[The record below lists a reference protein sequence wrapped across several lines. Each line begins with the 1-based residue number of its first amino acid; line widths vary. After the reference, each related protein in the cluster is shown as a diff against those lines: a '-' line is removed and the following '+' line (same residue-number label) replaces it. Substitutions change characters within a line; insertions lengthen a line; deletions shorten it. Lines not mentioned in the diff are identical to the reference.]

1 MQDKKTTIMTKRT
14 GRYGDQR
21 KTTNYEY
28 TIVHNNRTDD
38 VYTAAKASS
47 IGSTDKRS

>member
-14 GRYGDQR
+14 GRYCDQR

-28 TIVHNNRTDD
+28 TIVHNNVADD